1 MFRAAER
8 IVYRAICYGYH
19 RDGDVRFWQMETLE
33 SLLGVLRQYCR
44 DTATLYYAWGH
55 PDD

>member
-1 MFRAAER
+1 
-8 IVYRAICYGYH
+8 
-19 RDGDVRFWQMETLE
+19 METLE
-33 SLLGVLRQYCR
+33 AFLRVLRQYCR